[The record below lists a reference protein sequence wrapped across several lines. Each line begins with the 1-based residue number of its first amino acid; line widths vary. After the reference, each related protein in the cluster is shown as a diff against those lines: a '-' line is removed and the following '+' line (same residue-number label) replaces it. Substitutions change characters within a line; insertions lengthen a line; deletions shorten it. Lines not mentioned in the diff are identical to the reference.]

1 MVILIG
7 AALGFILEAG
17 TPGARIKDFGD
28 ALWWS
33 GALVTTVSSD
43 LYPVTEAG
51 RVLGVVLM
59 LYAIGTFPYFI
70 GSVSSV
76 LVAQDAKLAP
86 KPEEHDGVELSES
99 EIEALR
105 SILKKVD

>member
-1 MVILIG
+1 
-7 AALGFILEAG
+7 
-17 TPGARIKDFGD
+17 
-28 ALWWS
+28 
-33 GALVTTVSSD
+33 
-43 LYPVTEAG
+43 
-51 RVLGVVLM
+51 M
-59 LYAIGTFPYFI
+59 LYAIGTFTYFI

-86 KPEEHDGVELSES
+86 KPEEHDDVELSES